1 MKWHDVVN
9 SELNGALAAVKYGHD
24 PVAAKNLIEY
34 FLERFR
40 DGSHYNEHILLEFL
54 DHAFGKIIEEGWSAD
69 HAFGL
74 KLKRGHHERPDTT
87 ERDVIATAYMI
98 LLMRKNKNKNK
109 NKNWTWLEVKGEAA
123 NLLSQAG
130 LLPDGKGEKAVEEAY
145 AFYAN
150 VFACLPDQ
158 ALLDMLPPDTP
169 VISRD
174 KDG

>member
-74 KLKRGHHERPDTT
+74 KLKRGHYERDCTL
-87 ERDVIATAYMI
+87 ERDVMSAAYMI
-98 LLMRKNKNKNK
+98 LLMRKN
-109 NKNWTWLEVKGEAA
+109 WTWLEAKGEAA
-123 NLLSQAG
+123 NLLFPES
-130 LLPDGKGEKAVEEAY
+130 KGEKAVEAAY
-145 AFYAN
+145 ANYKSE
-150 VFACLPDQ
+150 FARLPDKV
-158 ALLDMLPPDTP
+158 LLDMLPPDTP